1 MFGIG
6 FSEMVLIG
14 LVLIIFI
21 KPEDYPKFLRSA
33 GRTYGKMKKFYN
45 ELVMVKDKILKD
57 IDEIAALEESKGAEE
72 EKAADDTDRHGRIN
86 E

>member
-14 LVLIIFI
+14 LALIILI
-21 KPEDYPKFLRSA
+21 KPEDYPKFLHAA

-45 ELVMVKDKILKD
+45 ELIMVKDKILKD
-57 IDEIAALEESKGAEE
+57 IDEMAALEESKGAEE
-72 EKAADDTDRHGRIN
+72 EEKAEDRHGRIN
-86 E
+86 G